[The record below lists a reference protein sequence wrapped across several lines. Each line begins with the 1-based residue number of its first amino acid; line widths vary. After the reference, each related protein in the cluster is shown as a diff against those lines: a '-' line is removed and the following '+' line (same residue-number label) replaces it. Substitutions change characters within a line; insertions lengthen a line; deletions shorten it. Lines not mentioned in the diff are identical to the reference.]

1 MKDVSYISL
10 KNVSVDYTFPAHI
23 CRKMRIKGLKVYVS
37 GENLWTSSPMFKYCD
52 NYDPEVINAGD
63 SDFRT
68 TEGDGYSYPML
79 RTVTLGLNLTF

>member
-1 MKDVSYISL
+1 MDAANLKQMKL
-10 KNVSVDYTFPAHI
+10 Q
-23 CRKMRIKGLKVYVS
+23 L
-37 GENLWTSSPMFKYCD
+37 EN
-52 NYDPEVINAGD
+52 PEVINAGD